1 VGGNT
6 MQTQTYTETRAHFK
20 AAIESVT
27 DRHEPLVI
35 TSKSDDVILMSRED
49 YDSMQETVYLLSSIN
64 NSAHLKESIAQLN
77 EGSLIT
83 KELHKDGKYKEE
95 VAR

>member
-1 VGGNT
+1 

-27 DRHEPLVI
+27 NHHEPLII

-64 NSAHLKESIAQLN
+64 NSKRLQESIAQLD
-77 EGSLIT
+77 EGSLMKMELNNDGNYEEIT
-83 KELHKDGKYKEE
+83 
-95 VAR
+95 R